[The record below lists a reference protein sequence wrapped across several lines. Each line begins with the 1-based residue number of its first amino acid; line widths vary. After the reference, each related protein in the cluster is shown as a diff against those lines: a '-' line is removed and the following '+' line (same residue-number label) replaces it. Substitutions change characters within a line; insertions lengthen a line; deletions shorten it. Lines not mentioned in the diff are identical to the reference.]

1 MNPLIKIDFYDP
13 LYDRITLKEADRR
26 GSRDVFGPG
35 FSKKRNDG
43 QKNELNKDKV
53 LLPFLS
59 SVEFTRQSF
68 LKQSNL
74 AFLVY
79 PSATHTRLAHALGSC
94 YLGDLASQEIHIS
107 EKLKQ
112 GRVREPI
119 LLSKFLE

>member
-1 MNPLIKIDFYDP
+1 MRQLKIDFYDP
-13 LYDRITLKEADRR
+13 LYDRVTLRETDRS
-26 GSRDVFGPG
+26 GARDVFGPG
-35 FSKKRNDG
+35 FSKNQSERE
-43 QKNELNKDKV
+43 KNALKALNEGKV

-94 YLGDLASQEIHIS
+94 YLGDLASQEIHVG
-107 EKLKQ
+107 EKL
-112 GRVREPI
+112 
-119 LLSKFLE
+119 